1 MVKQLIS
8 RLIHTLQ
15 ITKHFTAHT
24 VNVFSV
30 WILPV
35 MLLTFLLTAL
45 YKKIPLYE
53 TFIDGAKEGFD
64 IGVKIIPYLVGIL
77 VAIGMFRASG
87 AIEFLAH
94 ALSPI
99 LKFIGMPADILPLA
113 IIRPL
118 SGSGALG
125 ITTEIAKHYGGD
137 SYMARLAAVM
147 TGSSETTLYVI
158 AVYFGSVGITK
169 IRHALIAG
177 IVADI
182 AGMLAALFI
191 CRLIF
196 L

>member
-1 MVKQLIS
+1 MTESLIQ
-8 RLIHTLQ
+8 TLQ
-15 ITKHFTAHT
+15 ISKHFIAHA

-30 WILPV
+30 WILPI
-35 MLLTFLLTAL
+35 MLLTFLGAAL
-45 YKKIPLYE
+45 YKKIPLYD
-53 TFIDGAKEGFD
+53 TFIDGAKEGFS

-94 ALSPI
+94 ALAPA
-99 LKFIGMPADILPLA
+99 LNLIGMPADILPLA

-125 ITTEIAKHYGGD
+125 ITTEIANQYGGD

-158 AVYFGSVGITK
+158 AVYFGSVGISK

-177 IVADI
+177 LVADI

-191 CRLIF
+191 CRLVF
-196 L
+196 M

>member
-1 MVKQLIS
+1 MQELLIYTFNIS
-8 RLIHTLQ
+8 
-15 ITKHFTAHT
+15 KHFIAQA
-24 VNVFSV
+24 VNIFSL

-35 MLLTFLLTAL
+35 MLLSFLGTAVF
-45 YKKIPLYE
+45 KKIPIYE
-53 TFIDGAKEGFD
+53 TFIDGAKEGFS

-87 AIEFLAH
+87 AIELLAH
-94 ALSPI
+94 ALSPA
-99 LKFIGMPADILPLA
+99 LKLIGMPADILPLA

-125 ITTEIAKHYGGD
+125 ITTEIANHYGGD

-158 AVYFGSVGITK
+158 AVYFGSVGISK

-177 IVADI
+177 LVADI

-191 CRLIF
+191 CRLVF
-196 L
+196 M

>member
-1 MVKQLIS
+1 MIELLIQA
-8 RLIHTLQ
+8 LQ
-15 ITKHFTAHT
+15 IIKHFIANS

-35 MLLTFLLTAL
+35 LLLTFLGAAL
-45 YKKIPLYE
+45 YKKIALYD

-87 AIEFLAH
+87 AIDFLAH
-94 ALSPI
+94 SLAPI
-99 LKFIGMPADILPLA
+99 LKLIGMPADILPLA

-125 ITTEIAKHYGGD
+125 ITTEIAHKYGGD
-137 SYMARLAAVM
+137 SYMAKLAAVM

-158 AVYFGSVGITK
+158 AVYFGSVGVTK

-177 IVADI
+177 LVADI

-191 CRLIF
+191 CRLVF
-196 L
+196 M

>member
-1 MVKQLIS
+1 MTDLLITIYEIS
-8 RLIHTLQ
+8 
-15 ITKHFTAHT
+15 KHFISQA
-24 VNVFSV
+24 VNTFSV

-35 MLLTFLLTAL
+35 MLISFLGAAL

-87 AIEFLAH
+87 AIDYLAH
-94 ALSPI
+94 ALSPV
-99 LKFIGMPADILPLA
+99 LNLIGMPADILPLA

-125 ITTEIAKHYGGD
+125 ITTEIANQYGGD

-158 AVYFGSVGITK
+158 AVYFGSVGISK

-177 IVADI
+177 LVADI

-191 CRLIF
+191 CRLVF

>member
-1 MVKQLIS
+1 MTELLIQ
-8 RLIHTLQ
+8 TLQ
-15 ITKHFTAHT
+15 IAKHFIAHA
-24 VNVFSV
+24 VNVFSL

-35 MLLTFLLTAL
+35 MLLTFLGAAL
-45 YKKIPLYE
+45 YKKIPLYD
-53 TFIDGAKEGFD
+53 TFIDGAKEGFS

-94 ALSPI
+94 VLAPALN
-99 LKFIGMPADILPLA
+99 LIGMPADILPLA

-125 ITTEIAKHYGGD
+125 ITTEIANQYGGD

-158 AVYFGSVGITK
+158 AVYFGSVGISK

-177 IVADI
+177 LVADI

-191 CRLIF
+191 CRLVF

>member
-1 MVKQLIS
+1 MTEALIQ
-8 RLIHTLQ
+8 TLQ
-15 ITKHFTAHT
+15 ISKQFIVHA

-35 MLLTFLLTAL
+35 MLLTFLGAAL
-45 YKKIPLYE
+45 YKKIPLYD
-53 TFIDGAKEGFD
+53 TFIDGAKEGFS

-94 ALSPI
+94 VLAPALN
-99 LKFIGMPADILPLA
+99 LIGMPADILPLA

-125 ITTEIAKHYGGD
+125 ITTEIANQYGGD

-158 AVYFGSVGITK
+158 AVYFGSVGISK

-177 IVADI
+177 LVADI
-182 AGMLAALFI
+182 AGILASIFI
-191 CRLIF
+191 CRLVF

>member
-1 MVKQLIS
+1 MTDSLI
-8 RLIHTLQ
+8 Q
-15 ITKHFTAHT
+15 IFQISKHFIAHA

-30 WILPV
+30 WILPI
-35 MLLTFLLTAL
+35 MLLTFLGAAL
-45 YKKIPLYE
+45 YKKIPLYD
-53 TFIDGAKEGFD
+53 TFIDGAKEGFS

-87 AIEFLAH
+87 SIEFLAH
-94 ALSPI
+94 ALAPV
-99 LKFIGMPADILPLA
+99 LNLIGMPADILPLA

-125 ITTEIAKHYGGD
+125 ITTEIANQYGGD

-158 AVYFGSVGITK
+158 AVYFGSVGISK

-177 IVADI
+177 LVADI
-182 AGMLAALFI
+182 AGILASIFI
-191 CRLIF
+191 CRLVF

>member
-1 MVKQLIS
+1 
-8 RLIHTLQ
+8 
-15 ITKHFTAHT
+15 
-24 VNVFSV
+24 
-30 WILPV
+30 
-35 MLLTFLLTAL
+35 MLLTFLFAAV
-45 YKKIPLYE
+45 YKKIPLYD

-64 IGVKIIPYLVGIL
+64 VGVKIIPYLVGIL

-87 AIEFLAH
+87 AIDFLAH
-94 ALSPI
+94 S
-99 LKFIGMPADILPLA
+99 LKPLLNLIGMPADVLPLA

-125 ITTEIAKHYGGD
+125 ITSEIASKYGGD

-158 AVYFGSVGITK
+158 AVYFGAVGISK
-169 IRHALIAG
+169 VRHAILAG
-177 IVADI
+177 LVADI

-191 CRLIF
+191 CRLLF